1 MSIFIP
7 SVDGVVSGQKSYVW
21 SIAEL
26 AWVPLLQPGG
36 SEGGGGDASA
46 ANQAT
51 EIARLQS
58 ILTQLQGGIDVN
70 SFALSWVAQSLTVF
84 DGAPAAILTPLS
96 GKKLR
101 VYYASYSPTSA
112 PTLLYFSFGSG
123 GAPFLRNNIVVAGS
137 IIAKDFGSH
146 RYVEGGVNVPLYVT
160 TNADVDVHYNVFYT
174 EV

>member
-1 MSIFIP
+1 
-7 SVDGVVSGQKSYVW
+7 
-21 SIAEL
+21 
-26 AWVPLLQPGG
+26 LLQPGG

-58 ILTQLQGGIDVN
+58 ILTQLQGGIDLN
-70 SFALSWVAQSLTVF
+70 SLALSYVSNPATVF
-84 DGAPAAILTPLS
+84 EGSPVPLIFPTS

-101 VYYASYSPTSA
+101 IYYVSYSPTTA
-112 PTLLYFSFGSG
+112 PVLLYLSFSAI
-123 GAPFLRNNIVVAGS
+123 GAPLLRNNIVVAGS

-146 RYVEGGVNVPLYVT
+146 RYVEGAVNEGFYIT
-160 TNADVDVHYNVFYT
+160 TSADVDIHYNVFYT